1 MTTGKKKICLL
12 VLTFALMMQA
22 MWAAIL
28 PIAVTA
34 DTVNTDP
41 AVALHT
47 ETKIGDD
54 SIESITD
61 VVYAIGWTG
70 NLSKVTS
77 TQLINV
83 PTRSIYAEIWIDN
96 VTGKTDQIANLKVQ
110 LGYKLAEGEHDFAWS
125 DAVYAGA
132 TGNNDRYKANFT
144 PDQVGIWKYTMRV
157 SGDGGN
163 TWVSSGESTLKV
175 VGSEDELTPL
185 TINSLENLTD
195 LNDRLMIGNPTPDIL
210 GEIYVEGITDEPG
223 QGKNIKAQLGYKI
236 ENDTDYVWVDA
247 EYLDEVG
254 SKDRYKANFT
264 PDRAGKW
271 YYAMR
276 FSLNNGATWEN
287 RLLGYKVNKFYD
299 DITIKKPYDV
309 TLTWSQ
315 DPKTTQT
322 ITWKTTNDISDGVV
336 QFAKQVEEGTFPG
349 ESRSIAAVTKPFH
362 ADMMHTV
369 TLTELEPGTTYVYRV
384 GNGTQWSDI
393 FTFTTESEATAPF
406 SFFVFGD
413 SQSGRQEESDYAKW
427 GETVNTAYQTHPDAK
442 FFMNLGDLVELD
454 SSYAHWHKWFEGAEG
469 VIEKI
474 PQMSATGNHEYY
486 AGYNANQLADN
497 YIAQFNLPQNGPD
510 RLKGTVYS
518 FDYGDVHFVVL
529 NSQQAEANVNLP
541 NPMGDILQ
549 EQKEWLENDL
559 KSTEK
564 KWKVVLYHK
573 ASYYSRASRDKDAE
587 PIKQAFQSV
596 FDKYKVDVVF
606 SAHDHTVTRSYPINN
621 NNFVNSPAEG
631 TVYYL
636 VGRTGNK
643 NYSDPIRQVW
653 NAYYLND
660 TEDTNY
666 VHINVDGDQLTISM
680 QEKNGKLLDQYSIDK
695 AKGTGTPAEELPKIQ
710 IDKVDKLSA
719 FEEKKKVGDTVSVFA
734 EVNAANVTNY
744 VGRGVHILAQLG
756 YKKEG
761 QASYTWVDASYSKD
775 SGKNDMYGASF
786 VPNSAGVWN
795 YAMRFSGDA
804 GATWTMT
811 DPKSLTVAGDS
822 SQGDN
827 TGGNNSGNTNSGN
840 NSGSTSSGSKS
851 SSAGSTTNPS
861 TPTANDKNPV
871 LTLEPTVE
879 KTADGKSVAT
889 AALEGAVLTQA
900 LGKIQT
906 SSGAANPRLVIELTG
921 KEPIG
926 KIELPS
932 DSLSAL
938 LAETQSLVLSMV
950 YGNTTYDL
958 PLQTLN
964 IPALVKALEADSRD
978 VKISI
983 VIEQVSGAHQ
993 AALEA
998 KVKQSGMKLVASA
1011 YDFQVIASAGGKQIK
1026 VNDFGKRYISRTI
1039 ELDRLADTGKTTA
1052 ILFDPTA
1059 NSITF
1064 VPALFAK
1071 KDAKTIA
1078 TLKRSGNSIYAIVEN
1093 TKTFSDLTNHW
1104 SRADVELMASK
1115 LVIQGVTDTD
1125 FKPQS
1130 QITRAEFAAMLTR
1143 ALGLSET
1150 DEVQFTD
1157 VKSTDWFAGAVG
1169 AASKAGMVEGFEN
1182 GAFQPNAGITREQMA
1197 VMISRA
1203 MNVAGQSV
1211 TVDQADLARFK
1222 DSGAI
1227 SGWAKEAVAQSINT
1241 SILNGMTD
1249 NSFVPQAQ
1257 ATRAEAAVVL
1267 KRMLQYVQFMN

>member
-1 MTTGKKKICLL
+1 MKIRKKQLCLL
-12 VLTFALMMQA
+12 VLTFALIMQTV
-22 MWAAIL
+22 WTAIL
-28 PIAVTA
+28 PLAAYANTVTA
-34 DTVNTDP
+34 DSPTE
-41 AVALHT
+41 LHT
-47 ETKIGDD
+47 GIMSADVST
-54 SIESITD
+54 ESVTD
-61 VVYAIGWTG
+61 TVYTIGWTG

-77 TQLINV
+77 KQLINV

-96 VTGKTDQIANLKVQ
+96 VTGKADRIANLKVQ
-110 LGYKLAEGEHDFAWS
+110 LGYKLDGDENDYAWL
-125 DAVYAGA
+125 DAAYSGV
-132 TGNNDRYKANFT
+132 TGNNDMYKASFIPNQT
-144 PDQVGIWKYTMRV
+144 GTWKYTMRV
-157 SGDGGN
+157 SGDGGG
-163 TWVSSGESTLKV
+163 TWKSSGESSLTV
-175 VGSEDELTPL
+175 VGTEDELDPL
-185 TINSLENLTD
+185 SINSLENLTD
-195 LNDRLMIGNPTPDIL
+195 LNDRLMIHEQTPDIL
-210 GEIYVEGITDEPG
+210 GEIYVEGVTDEPG
-223 QGKNIKAQLGYKI
+223 QGKNIKAQLGYKF
-236 ENDTDYVWVDA
+236 ESDTDYVWVDA
-247 EYLDEVG
+247 EYQDEVG
-254 SKDRYKANFT
+254 KKDRYKMNFT

-276 FSLNNGATWEN
+276 FSLDNGATWED
-287 RLLGYKVNKFYD
+287 RLLGYKVNKFFD
-299 DITIKKPYDV
+299 DITLKKPFDV

-315 DPKTTQT
+315 DPKTSQT
-322 ITWKTTNDISDGVV
+322 ITWKTTNDVTDGVV
-336 QFAKQVEEGTFPG
+336 QFAKLSEEGTFPSD
-349 ESRSIAAVTKPFH
+349 SRSVAADTKPFH
-362 ADMMHTV
+362 ADMLHTV
-369 TLTELEPGTTYVYRV
+369 ALTELEPGTTYVYRV
-384 GNGTQWSDI
+384 GNGAQWSDT
-393 FTFTTESEATAPF
+393 FTFTTESETPDPF

-427 GETVNTAYQTHPDAK
+427 GETINTAYQAHSDAK

-486 AGYNANQLADN
+486 AGYDANQLADN

-518 FDYGDVHFVVL
+518 FDYGDVHFVIL

-559 KSTEK
+559 KNTEK

-606 SAHDHTVTRSYPINN
+606 SAHDHTVTRSYPIYN

-666 VHINVDGDQLTISM
+666 VHVKVNGDQLTVSM
-680 QEKNGKLLDQYSIDK
+680 QEKNGRLLDEYTIDK

-710 IDKVDKLSA
+710 IDKAEKLSA
-719 FEEKKKVGDTVSVFA
+719 FGENKAVGEAVSVSA

-744 VGRGVHILAQLG
+744 AGRGVHILAQLG

-761 QASYTWVDASYSKD
+761 QANYTWVDASYSKD
-775 SGKNDMYGASF
+775 SDKNDVYASSF
-786 VPNSAGVWN
+786 VPKSAGVWN
-795 YAMRFSGDA
+795 YVMRFSGDA
-804 GATWTMT
+804 GATWTAT
-811 DPKSLTVAGDS
+811 DANSLTATGGSSEGGNTGGGDS
-822 SQGDN
+822 GG
-827 TGGNNSGNTNSGN
+827 TGGNNSGNTSSGN
-840 NSGSTSSGSKS
+840 NSSSG
-851 SSAGSTTNPS
+851 GSTTNTS
-861 TPTANDKNPV
+861 TPPANDKNPV
-871 LTLEPTVE
+871 LTLEATVE

-889 AALEGAVLTQA
+889 AALEGSALTQA
-900 LGKIQT
+900 LGKIQAT
-906 SSGAANPRLVIELTG
+906 SGTTNPKLVIQLAG
-921 KEPIG
+921 KEAIG

-932 DSLSAL
+932 DSLTAM
-938 LAETQSLVLSMV
+938 LAEAPSLSLSMA
-950 YGNTTYDL
+950 YGDTTYSL

-964 IPALVKALEADSRD
+964 IQALAKALEADQRD

-983 VIEQVSGAHQ
+983 VIEKVSGAYQ
-993 AALEA
+993 TALEA
-998 KVKQSGMKLVASA
+998 AAKQAGMKLIAPA
-1011 YDFQVIASAGGKQIK
+1011 YDFQVIAEAGKKQIK
-1026 VNDFGKRYISRTI
+1026 VNDFGKTYISRTI
-1039 ELDRLADTGKTTA
+1039 ELDTLADTRKTTA
-1052 ILFDPTA
+1052 VLFDPLA
-1059 NSITF
+1059 NTFTF
-1064 VPALFAK
+1064 VPALFTK
-1071 KDAKTIA
+1071 KDSKTIA
-1078 TLKRSGNSIYAIVEN
+1078 TLKRTGNSIYAIVEYS
-1093 TKTFSDLTNHW
+1093 KAFGDLTNHW
-1104 SRADVELMASK
+1104 SQEDVELMASK
-1115 LVIQGVTDTD
+1115 LVIQGVTGTD
-1125 FKPQS
+1125 FNPQS
-1130 QITRAEFAAMLTR
+1130 RITRAEFAAMLVR
-1143 ALGLSET
+1143 ALGLTET
-1150 DEVQFTD
+1150 DEARFTD
-1157 VKSTDWFAGAVG
+1157 VKTTDWFAGAVG

-1203 MNVAGQSV
+1203 MNVAGQSGA
-1211 TVDQADLARFK
+1211 VDTASLATFT
-1222 DSGAI
+1222 DSGTI

-1241 SILNGMTD
+1241 SILNGMTK
-1249 NSFVPQAQ
+1249 STFVPQAL